1 MKKMIKRNGSCFCGR
16 VKFSVNLDEI
26 PRVYNCHC
34 VDCRKKAGGGF
45 ITIIEL
51 REGALEIDE
60 NKLAIYKHPGGSGK
74 EIQKHFC
81 KNFFAPVY
89 SYVERWNKVYLYA
102 GLLDDVE
109 ILKTSKNINFEKSY
123 FPIFEIKEKGV
134 KI

>member
-1 MKKMIKRNGSCFCGR
+1 MKKMIKRNGSCFCGK

-34 VDCRKKAGGGF
+34 VDCRKKTGGGF

-51 REGALEIDE
+51 REGALEINE
-60 NKLAIYKHPGGSGK
+60 NKLAIYKHSGGSGK
-74 EIQKHFC
+74 EIRKHFC
-81 KNFFAPVY
+81 KSCFASVY
-89 SYVERWNKVYLYA
+89 SYVER
-102 GLLDDVE
+102 LLDDVE

>member
-1 MKKMIKRNGSCFCGR
+1 MKKMIKRNGSCFCEE
-16 VKFSVNLDEI
+16 VKFSVNLDKM

-34 VDCRKKAGGGF
+34 VDCRKKTGGGF

-60 NKLAIYKHPGGSGK
+60 NKLAIYKHSGGSGK
-74 EIQKHFC
+74 EIRIHFC
-81 KNFFAPVY
+81 KSCFAPVY

-109 ILKTSKNINFEKSY
+109 ILKTSKNINFEKS
-123 FPIFEIKEKGV
+123 
-134 KI
+134 